1 MYVYKFPYDIQTC
14 SMIIGSWTLSNQ
26 QIAMSLSESLNSN
39 SFVGNS
45 IWDLKGTNVL
55 VQNTTRINAQYLTTD
70 IYFQMTVQRKPMYYI
85 INNVYP
91 CLILNVVT
99 LFTFNFQFAQ
109 QSSLS
114 NFLVIMFLKF
124 KNFLKIIF
132 TFKSFINISKH
143 GSYISESSWRFT
155 YHF

>member
-45 IWDLKGTNVL
+45 IWDLKSTNVL

-114 NFLVIMFLKF
+114 NFLVICF
-124 KNFLKIIF
+124 
-132 TFKSFINISKH
+132 
-143 GSYISESSWRFT
+143 
-155 YHF
+155 